1 MHIPVIML
9 SMVDDKGMGFSL
21 GAAEYLTKP
30 VDRARLVQVLKKYM
44 PHEAAGP
51 VLVVDDNADDRQMLC
66 RLLVKEGLTV
76 NEAGNGKEALE
87 SVAQHLPLFVI
98 LDLMMPEMDGFEF
111 LEVFRRNAAWQDVP
125 VIVLTA
131 LDLDEQQL
139 AELNVYVEKV
149 LRKADIT
156 TSQILDITRKALNN

>member
-1 MHIPVIML
+1 L

-30 VDRARLVQVLKKYM
+30 VDRARLVQVLRKYM
-44 PHEAAGP
+44 PHESAGP
-51 VLVVDDNADDRQMLC
+51 VLVVDDNAEDRQMLC
-66 RLLVKEGLTV
+66 RLLIKEGLTV
-76 NEAGNGKEALE
+76 NEAVDGREALE
-87 SVAQHLPLFVI
+87 SVAQCSPAFVI

-111 LEVFRRNAAWQDVP
+111 LEVFRKNAAWQDVP

-139 AELNVYVEKV
+139 AELNFYVESV
-149 LRKADIT
+149 LQKADIST
-156 TSQILDITRKALNN
+156 GEILDITRKALNN